1 MYLQTTYMYRLGYT
15 YVPKLYPIYFLV
27 GNVTCN
33 QLGLLAF
40 SNVTFEQLWNCLV
53 SKKMFHYL
61 QTINLL
67 GYVISTTKTYLYA
80 Y

>member
-40 SNVTFEQLWNCLV
+40 SNVTFEQL
-53 SKKMFHYL
+53 
-61 QTINLL
+61 
-67 GYVISTTKTYLYA
+67 
-80 Y
+80 